1 MECAGTDGAALGKAL
16 LMPQAKHTGKSL
28 VEEVKWVS
36 RWDAAVPAGNK
47 QPIQLKHMDIT

>member
-1 MECAGTDGAALGKAL
+1 MCWHRQCCSRKGNVDALGKT
-16 LMPQAKHTGKSL
+16 QRGKNL
-28 VEEVKWVS
+28 VEGVKWVS